1 MKSHLLPRLL
11 CGLFLL
17 ALPAQ
22 ALAQAGTDPLAPV
35 APATITRTP
44 DGRAT
49 IRAVRVAT
57 PMRIDGRLDEAVY
70 SQVPPISDFIQND
83 PKPGEVATEKTD
95 MWILFD
101 DQRVYVVARCWE
113 THPERMV
120 ANEMRRDST
129 VLFGGND
136 NFVVD
141 LDTFHDRRN
150 GTMFGVNPIG
160 GRNDGQALNGQQY
173 NGDFNPIWTF
183 KTGRFDGGWTVEM
196 AIPFKSLRFKPGREQ
211 TWGVVAVRQSK
222 WKNEVSFLTKTAAG
236 RGHRGILE
244 TSMGATLVGI
254 EAPTTVRN
262 IEIKPFAVGNV
273 TTDRLAR
280 PPVSRDAAGDVG
292 LDVKYGITRNMTAD
306 LTYKTDFAQVEA
318 DEQQV
323 NLTRFNLFF
332 PEKRDFFLENQG
344 TFSFGGV
351 ATAGAAAG
359 NGDAP
364 VLFYSRRIGL
374 EGGLAVPIQ
383 GGGRLTGRIGRF
395 SVGAIN
401 IQSDDAPARNVRSSN
416 FTVLRLKRDILRK
429 SSVGL
434 LMTSRSALQ
443 PGLGRNEAY
452 GADASLGFFANM
464 FVYGYWAK
472 ARTATAAEGDDTSH
486 RVQLDYPGDRYAV
499 QLERLAV
506 GSRFNPG
513 VGFVRRSGVEK
524 HYALFKFTPRTKRFT
539 SIRKFNYIGS
549 FSHIDNTVAKRLDTR
564 TVDAEFGIELQNSDR
579 VFAGYASTYEFLPQ
593 PFRIATG
600 VTLPVGGYD
609 YGVGRV
615 GYNFGRQRPVSGNVQ
630 LEGGT
635 FYNGDRLTL
644 AVSSGRY
651 SPLPRL
657 SAEPTVSVNRVRLEQ
672 GDFTTTLLGSRV
684 TYTITPMAFL
694 STLVQ
699 YNSGTRTVSTNAR
712 LRWEYR
718 PGSEFFVVYNEQR
731 DTTGLGAGLGAP
743 DLQNRAFIVKVNR
756 SMRF

>member
-1 MKSHLLPRLL
+1 MNRLL
-11 CGLFLL
+11 SV
-17 ALPAQ
+17 ALVALIPSFAAAQ
-22 ALAQAGTDPLAPV
+22 AAIDPPPPV
-35 APATITRTP
+35 SPATITRTP
-44 DGRAT
+44 EGRAT
-49 IRAVRVAT
+49 IRAVRLTA
-57 PMRIDGRLDEAVY
+57 PLRIDGRLDEAVY
-70 SQVPPISDFIQND
+70 AEVLPISDFIQND

-141 LDTFHDRRN
+141 LDTFLDRRN

-183 KTGRFDGGWTVEM
+183 KVGTFDGGWTVEM

-222 WKNEVSFLTKTAAG
+222 WKNEVSFLTKMAAG

-244 TSMGATLVGI
+244 TSLGATLVGI

-262 IEIKPFAVGNV
+262 IEIKPFAVADV

-280 PPVSRDAAGDVG
+280 PPVSNDASADVG
-292 LDVKYGITRNMTAD
+292 LDVKYGVTRNMTAD

-359 NGDAP
+359 AGDAP
-364 VLFYSRRIGL
+364 ILFYSRRIGL
-374 EGGLAVPIQ
+374 ESGLAVPIQ
-383 GGGRLTGRIGRF
+383 GGGRLTGRVGRF
-395 SVGAIN
+395 SLGAIN
-401 IQSDDAPARNVRSSN
+401 IQSDEDRARGVQSSN

-429 SSVGL
+429 SSAGV
-434 LMTSRSALQ
+434 LMTSRTALQ
-443 PGLGRNEAY
+443 PGAGRNEAI

-464 FVYGYWAK
+464 FVYAFWAT
-472 ARTATAAEGDDTSH
+472 ARTATAASGDDTSH

-499 QLERLAV
+499 QVERLAV

-513 VGFVRRSGVEK
+513 VGFVRRSGVAK
-524 HYALFKFTPRTKRFT
+524 HYGLFKFTPRTKRFT
-539 SIRKFNYIGS
+539 SIRKFHYIGS
-549 FSHIDNTVAKRLDTR
+549 FSHIENTVAKRTDTR
-564 TVDAEFGIELQNSDR
+564 AVDAEFGIEFQNSDR
-579 VFAGYASTYEFLPQ
+579 FVAEYASTYEYLPQ
-593 PFRIATG
+593 PFRIATR
-600 VTLPVGGYD
+600 VTLPVRGYD
-609 YGVGRV
+609 YGIGRI

-630 LEGGT
+630 VEGGT
-635 FYNGDRLTL
+635 FYDGDRLTL
-644 AVSSGRY
+644 AVSQGRY
-651 SPLPRL
+651 SPLARL
-657 SAEPTVSVNRVRLEQ
+657 SAEPTVSVNRVHLPA
-672 GDFTTTLLGSRV
+672 GNFTTTLLGSRV
-684 TYTITPMAFL
+684 TYTITPWAFV
-694 STLVQ
+694 SALVQ
-699 YNSGTRTVSTNAR
+699 YNSGTRTTSTNAR

-718 PGSEFFVVYNEQR
+718 PGSELFVVYNEQR
-731 DTTGLGAGLGAP
+731 DTLGLGAP
-743 DLQNRAFIVKVNR
+743 DLQTRALIVKFNR

>member
-1 MKSHLLPRLL
+1 MRLAVAILLTAATPAWTQP
-11 CGLFLL
+11 
-17 ALPAQ
+17 ALSVPA
-22 ALAQAGTDPLAPV
+22 PLP
-35 APATITRTP
+35 PATINRTA

-49 IRAVRVAT
+49 IRAVRLDA
-57 PMRIDGRLDEAVY
+57 PLRIDGRLDEAVY
-70 SQVPPISDFIQND
+70 ARVPPISDFIQSD

-113 THPERMV
+113 THPERII

-136 NFVVD
+136 NFVID
-141 LDTFHDRRN
+141 LDTFLDRRN

-183 KTGRFDGGWTVEM
+183 RVGRFEGGWTVEM
-196 AIPFKSLRFKPGREQ
+196 AIPFKSLRYKPGREQ

-222 WKNEVSFLTKTAAG
+222 WKNEVSFLTRMPAA

-244 TSMGATLVGI
+244 TSLGATLVGL
-254 EAPTTVRN
+254 EAPTTARN
-262 IEIKPFAVGNV
+262 IEIKPFAVADI

-280 PPVSRDAAGDVG
+280 PPVSNDGAADVG
-292 LDVKYGITRNMTAD
+292 LDVKYGVTRNLTAD

-318 DEQQV
+318 DEQQI

-351 ATAGAAAG
+351 ATSGTTAGT
-359 NGDAP
+359 GDAP
-364 VLFYSRRIGL
+364 ILFYSRRIGL
-374 EGGLAVPIQ
+374 EGGLAVPIL
-383 GGGRLTGRIGRF
+383 GGGRLTGRVGRF
-395 SVGAIN
+395 SLGAIN
-401 IQSDDAPARNVRSSN
+401 IQSDDDLSRGVREANV
-416 FTVLRLKRDILRK
+416 TVLRLKRDILRK
-429 SSVGL
+429 SSVGV
-434 LMTSRSALQ
+434 LMTSRSALR
-443 PGLGRNEAY
+443 PGDGRNNAY

-472 ARTATAAEGDDTSH
+472 ARTDTAARGDDTSH

-499 QLERLAV
+499 QLERLGV

-524 HYALFKFTPRTKRFT
+524 HFALAKFTPRTTRFR
-539 SIRKFNYIGS
+539 SIRKFQYSAS
-549 FSHIDNTVAKRLDTR
+549 FAHIDNTVAKRTDTR
-564 TVDAEFGIELQNSDR
+564 ALDLEFGIELQNSDR
-579 VFAGYASTYEFLPQ
+579 FFAGYAATYEYLPQ

-600 VTLPVGGYD
+600 VTLLAGAYD
-609 YGVGRV
+609 YGIGRI
-615 GYNFGRQRPVSGNVQ
+615 GYTFGRQRPVSGNVQ
-630 LEGGT
+630 LESGS
-635 FYNGDRLTL
+635 FYDGDRLTL
-644 AVSSGRY
+644 AVSQGRY
-651 SPLPRL
+651 SPLSRL
-657 SAEPTVSVNRVRLEQ
+657 SVEPTVSVNRVRLSA
-672 GDFTTTLLGSRV
+672 GDFTTTLAGSRV
-684 TYTITPMAFL
+684 TYTITPWAFL
-694 STLVQ
+694 SALVQ

-712 LRWEYR
+712 FRWEYR
-718 PGSEFFVVYNEQR
+718 PGSEFFAVYNEQR
-731 DTTGLGAGLGAP
+731 DTQGLGAP

>member
-1 MKSHLLPRLL
+1 MS
-11 CGLFLL
+11 
-17 ALPAQ
+17 
-22 ALAQAGTDPLAPV
+22 
-35 APATITRTP
+35 RTP

-49 IRAVRVAT
+49 IRAVRIRAPLRV
-57 PMRIDGRLDEAVY
+57 DGRLDEAVY
-70 SQVPPISDFIQND
+70 AEVPPITDFIQND

-95 MWILFD
+95 MWVLFD
-101 DQRVYVVARCWE
+101 DQRVYIVARCWE
-113 THPERMV
+113 THPERIV
-120 ANEMRRDST
+120 ANELRRDST
-129 VLFGGND
+129 VTFGGND

-150 GTMFGVNPIG
+150 GVVFGVNPIG

-183 KTGRFDGGWTVEM
+183 QVGRFEGGWTAEM

-211 TWGVVAVRQSK
+211 VWGLMAVRQSK
-222 WKNEVSFLTKTAAG
+222 WKNEVSFITKMAPG

-244 TSMGATLVGI
+244 TSLGANLVGI

-262 IEIKPFAVGNV
+262 IEIKPFAVADV

-280 PPVSRDAAGDVG
+280 PPQSNNTGADVG
-292 LDVKYGITRNMTAD
+292 LDVKYGVTRNLTAD

-323 NLTRFNLFF
+323 NLTRFSLFF

-351 ATAGAAAG
+351 ATAGANAG
-359 NGDAP
+359 TGDAP
-364 VLFYSRRIGL
+364 ILFYSRRIGL
-374 EGGLAVPIQ
+374 EGGLAVPVR
-383 GGGRLTGRIGRF
+383 GGGRLTGRVGRF
-395 SVGAIN
+395 SLGALN
-401 IQSDDAPARNVRSSN
+401 IQSDDAPERGVRASN

-429 SSVGL
+429 SSVGVML
-434 LMTSRSALQ
+434 TSRSALQ
-443 PGLGRNEAY
+443 PGLGRNEAF
-452 GADASLGFFANM
+452 GADASMGFFDNM
-464 FVYGYWAK
+464 FLYAFAAK
-472 ARTATAAEGDDTSH
+472 ARTATATPGDDTSH

-499 QLERLAV
+499 QVERLAV
-506 GSRFNPG
+506 GSRFDPG
-513 VGFVRRSGVEK
+513 VGFVRRSGVTK
-524 HYALFKFTPRTKRFT
+524 HYGQFKFTPRTKRFT
-539 SIRKFNYIGS
+539 RIRKFQYIGS
-549 FSHIDNTVAKRLDTR
+549 VSHIENTVAKRTDTR
-564 TVDAEFGIELQNSDR
+564 AVDGEFGIELQNSDR
-579 VFAGYASTYEFLPQ
+579 VFGAYVSTYEYLPQ

-609 YGVGRV
+609 YAIGRV
-615 GYNFGRQRPVSGNVQ
+615 GYNFGRQRRVSGNVL

-635 FYNGDRLTL
+635 FYDGDRLTL
-644 AVSSGRY
+644 AVSAGRY
-651 SPLPRL
+651 SPLARL
-657 SAEPTVSVNRVRLEQ
+657 SAEPTVSINRVHLPA

-684 TYTITPMAFL
+684 TYTITPWAFL
-694 STLVQ
+694 SALVQ

-731 DTTGLGAGLGAP
+731 DTQGLGGP
-743 DLQNRAFIVKVNR
+743 DLQNRALIVKVNR